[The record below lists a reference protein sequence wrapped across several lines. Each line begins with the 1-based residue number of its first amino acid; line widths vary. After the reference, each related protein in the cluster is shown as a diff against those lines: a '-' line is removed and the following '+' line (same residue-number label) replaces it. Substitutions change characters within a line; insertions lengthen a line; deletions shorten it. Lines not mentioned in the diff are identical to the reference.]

1 MAPEAE
7 GAGGAGGAGGGGL
20 VTVDALSRRKAVWA
34 GSILVAVLALDLVT
48 KWIVQQ
54 TFRPHESVPV
64 WGDFF
69 RLTFIFNPG
78 AAFGFH
84 VGPHSR
90 VIFLVLSLVALG
102 VLILMFRNTPADHT
116 HRLLAIGAIAGGA
129 LGNIVDRIRSS
140 AGVVDFLDFGIGDLR
155 WPVFNVADI
164 AVSVGAILLFLSFWS
179 EDRRAREAKRE

>member
-1 MAPEAE
+1 MAEM
-7 GAGGAGGAGGGGL
+7 GGAGSGI
-20 VTVDALSRRKAVWA
+20 VTADAATRRKTCWS
-34 GSILVAVLALDLVT
+34 GSVLVAVLAVDLFT
-48 KWIVQQ
+48 KWLIQQ
-54 TFRPHESVPV
+54 AFRPHESVPI

-69 RLTFIFNPG
+69 RLTYIFNPG

-102 VLILMFRNTPADHT
+102 VLVLMFRNTPADRT
-116 HRLLAIGAIAGGA
+116 HRLIAIGAIAGGA

-164 AVSVGAILLFLSFWS
+164 AVSLGAILLFLSFWS
-179 EDRRAREAKRE
+179 EDRRAREAERA